1 MKMKNMILLI
11 WLALGLCACAS
22 SVKPKAKS
30 EFLKN
35 YTHFKPSP
43 RAKETWISTN
53 SQFDYAQFIAYQ
65 RIAFAPIEI
74 WPSKS
79 QQLTIHD
86 IEKQEAI
93 TQYFE
98 DAIKKRLKGNKQIV
112 RPGTQGALLV
122 KMAITYI
129 DERSPELEALDIL
142 PFRIVMNGG
151 ELAYLA
157 ATDQKVVVGKA
168 TVEVEFVDVDSNQ
181 GIAAA
186 IISNTTGEMHVKNSD
201 NNIETAK
208 AILDNWAERLY
219 NAVNGIAP

>member
-1 MKMKNMILLI
+1 MKVKNIILLI
-11 WLALGLCACAS
+11 CLVQGLFACAS
-22 SVKPKAKS
+22 TEKPKAKS
-30 EFLKN
+30 EFLKS

-43 RAKETWISTN
+43 RASETWISTT
-53 SQFDYAQFIAYQ
+53 SQFDYQRFIAYQ
-65 RIAFAPIEI
+65 HIAFAPIEI
-74 WPSKS
+74 WSSKK
-79 QQLTIHD
+79 QQLNIPD
-86 IEKQEAI
+86 IKKQEAI

-98 DAIKKRLKGNKQIV
+98 DAISKRLKGNKQIV

-157 ATDQKVVVGKA
+157 ATEQKVVIGKA
-168 TVEVEFVDVDSNQ
+168 TVEVEFVDEDSNQ

-186 IISNTTGEMHVKNSD
+186 IISNTTGEMHVKD
-201 NNIETAK
+201 NDHNIDTAK
-208 AILDNWAERLY
+208 AILDNWAERLH
-219 NAVNGIAP
+219 NALNGITP